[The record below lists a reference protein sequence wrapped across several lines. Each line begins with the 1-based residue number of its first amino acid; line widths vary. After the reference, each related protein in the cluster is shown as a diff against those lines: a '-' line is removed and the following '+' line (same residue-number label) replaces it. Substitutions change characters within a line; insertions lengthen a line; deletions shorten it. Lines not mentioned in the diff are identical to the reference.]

1 MELLV
6 TIVGFF
12 ICIFAFAFV
21 MDFLTTSLNK
31 STAEKSRKRKRS
43 ISQKTLVGNISSI
56 EELDEMMFDTA
67 SKFANN
73 IGVKSEDIPK
83 LGNALGI
90 GFLLNAYFTYYIR
103 SKIYA
108 DQPQYVEDF
117 YCRDR
122 DLVMGMSTFF
132 LVAKKTYIK
141 QGENLVV
148 GVEGLKHIS
157 FLMHKNSQV
166 PLSERMRDWNEIIPL
181 KELFRRYPEEYL
193 KGVETLISTYKTI
206 DINSEYDRYTDDFK
220 ELLSNLKMFVF
231 DSPFDKESSYYNF

>member
-1 MELLV
+1 MSDKLPKV
-6 TIVGFF
+6 SIAVVGVVIAQIGGFIWWTAQQASTISNLEETVN
-12 ICIFAFAFV
+12 V
-21 MDFLTTSLNK
+21 LTVENNATDRTNLIRDVEANS
-31 STAEKSRKRKRS
+31 E
-43 ISQKTLVGNISSI
+43 Q
-56 EELDEMMFDTA
+56 LDEMMFDTA

-103 SKIYA
+103 SKIYS

-181 KELFRRYPEEYL
+181 KIRDVNLFIAS
-193 KGVETLISTYKTI
+193 KIKVFWIKFTY
-206 DINSEYDRYTDDFK
+206 SF
-220 ELLSNLKMFVF
+220 L
-231 DSPFDKESSYYNF
+231 